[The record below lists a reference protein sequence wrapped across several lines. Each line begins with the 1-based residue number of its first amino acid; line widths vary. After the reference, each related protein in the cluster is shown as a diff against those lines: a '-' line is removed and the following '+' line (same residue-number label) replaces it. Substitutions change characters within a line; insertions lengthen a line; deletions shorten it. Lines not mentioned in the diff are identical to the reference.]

1 MACFKRITGA
11 TVLGIP
17 EGQRK
22 GPADSIIITSARD
35 GGSNRINEIDMYMR
49 KFKEVWGGN

>member
-35 GGSNRINEIDMYMR
+35 GSSNRINEIDMYMR